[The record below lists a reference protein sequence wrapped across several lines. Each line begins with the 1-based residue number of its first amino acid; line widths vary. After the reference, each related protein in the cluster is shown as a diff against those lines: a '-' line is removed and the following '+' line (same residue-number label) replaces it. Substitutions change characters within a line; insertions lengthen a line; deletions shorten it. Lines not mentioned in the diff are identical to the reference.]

1 MAIISQSLF
10 KRLFPTACSIS
21 IPRCSQSIIRLMQIF
36 NRYRGSSPI
45 ETSILSGDT
54 CVGASIILMN
64 TKEIDAGDI
73 LKQVSIVGISIY
85 LSDLQTRSA
94 DEPLET
100 TRNRLATL
108 SAQLTIELIKDVNC
122 GAGIKPVSQAPI
134 YDPEMHPKCYKIGH
148 ETSIFSPL
156 QHTANQIYWRRL
168 ALTNRV
174 HLPFLA

>member
-1 MAIISQSLF
+1 
-10 KRLFPTACSIS
+10 
-21 IPRCSQSIIRLMQIF
+21 MQIF